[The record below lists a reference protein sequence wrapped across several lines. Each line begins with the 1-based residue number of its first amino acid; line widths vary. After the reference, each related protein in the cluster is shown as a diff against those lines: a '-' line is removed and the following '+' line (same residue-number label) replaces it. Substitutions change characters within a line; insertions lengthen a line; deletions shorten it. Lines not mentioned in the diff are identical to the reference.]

1 MSNMSNINI
10 DNRHNFQ
17 RSLNYMKILNIVLV
31 FLPLISTFYLLTFL
45 SATAFSQNHIH
56 LGLPAGAKAR
66 LGKGRIHQV
75 KYFPDGKRLAVATS
89 IGIWIY
95 DVQTGEAL
103 DLLTGHT
110 EPVKTIVFSPDG
122 ETFASGSKDNTIRLW
137 DTRTGKLKSTYVA
150 YKRQKGVARG
160 VNLLAFS
167 PSGKTL
173 ASNGDIWVIKI
184 WDLLTGNP
192 IQTFSSDVNPL
203 SAMTYS
209 PDGAMLLTIGSA
221 EKNESLIEYWD
232 AQTGDHIEDVVIEEN
247 FNAAAIS
254 HDCKILA
261 TGDDGNP
268 LQFWDVET
276 GKLLRSYTEWVGE
289 FKSMEFSSDGKTL
302 ITGSRWDRVD
312 VWEISTAKLLRSMTH
327 GDEVV
332 SVTYS
337 PDGKTIASGSDD
349 GTIRFWDAD
358 TGDLIKTITGHLY
371 SEFYSAAYSP
381 DGSMLTC
388 GSKSEIQFWDAQ
400 TGERL
405 KTIKEPSC
413 DVHSIA
419 YSSEAKLLA
428 TGGTSMKARL
438 WDVQTGRFLGSFAEH
453 KHKTSYPYK
462 FTILSVTFSPDGRTL
477 ASGGGHKR
485 SGNAIQNT
493 ISENN
498 IVSLWKIRI
507 GELYPIGERLATFT
521 EHTDWVSAVA
531 FSPDGTTLASGSQDK
546 TIQLWDINTRSHLKT
561 LTGHEDGV
569 TAVVYS
575 PDGSTLVSG
584 SQDGTIRLWHA
595 HTGDLMLPPIEGAGQ
610 VTSLAYSPDGNLLA
624 SGSEDDNAVHVWNAQ
639 TGKRLQTFTGH
650 TQSVNAVVFSPDG
663 ETLASVSEDGT
674 ILLWDL
680 TQLVSDQ

>member
-1 MSNMSNINI
+1 M
-10 DNRHNFQ
+10 
-17 RSLNYMKILNIVLV
+17 V

-66 LGKGRIHQV
+66 LGKGRIHQI

-95 DVQTGEAL
+95 DVQTGEVL

-110 EPVKTIVFSPDG
+110 GPVKTIAFSPDG

-137 DTRTGKLKSTYVA
+137 DSKTHKLKA
-150 YKRQKGVARG
+150 ICIGHENE

-167 PSGKTL
+167 RDGKIL
-173 ASNGDIWVIKI
+173 ASTSKDWKMRL
-184 WDLLTGNP
+184 WDARIGKPL
-192 IQTFSSDVNPL
+192 QTITDCG
-203 SAMTYS
+203 ADDMYAITYS
-209 PDGAMLLTIGSA
+209 PDGKTFLTFRYDDKFEAYIEFWDGQTGEFLNSV
-221 EKNESLIEYWD
+221 LIE
-232 AQTGDHIEDVVIEEN
+232 AN

-371 SEFYSAAYSP
+371 SEFYSAAYSL
-381 DGSMLTC
+381 DGRTLTC
-388 GSKSEIQFWDAQ
+388 GSESEIQFWDSQ
-400 TGERL
+400 TGERS

-413 DVHSIA
+413 NVHSIA

-453 KHKTSYPYK
+453 KHKASYPYK
-462 FTILSVTFSPDGRTL
+462 FTILSVAFSPDGRTL
-477 ASGGGHKR
+477 ACGGGHKR
-485 SGNAIQNT
+485 SGNAVQKYS
-493 ISENN
+493 SENN
-498 IVSLWKIRI
+498 IVSLWEIRI

-521 EHTDWVSAVA
+521 EQHTDWVSAVA
-531 FSPDGTTLASGSQDK
+531 FSPDGKVLASGSQDK
-546 TIQLWDINTRSHLKT
+546 TIQLWDISTRSHLKT
-561 LTGHEDGV
+561 LTGHEEGV

-595 HTGDLMLPPIEGAGQ
+595 HTGDLMLPPIEEAGQ

-624 SGSEDDNAVHVWNAQ
+624 SGSGDANAVHVWNAQ

-680 TQLVSDQ
+680 TQLISDQ

>member
-1 MSNMSNINI
+1 
-10 DNRHNFQ
+10 
-17 RSLNYMKILNIVLV
+17 MKILNIILA
-31 FLPLISTFYLLTFL
+31 FGPLISTFYLLTFL
-45 SATAFSQNHIH
+45 STTAFSQNHIH

-95 DVQTGEAL
+95 DVQTGEVL

-110 EPVKTIVFSPDG
+110 APVTSIAFSPDG

-137 DTRTGKLKSTYVA
+137 DSKTHKLKA
-150 YKRQKGVARG
+150 ICIGHENE

-167 PSGKTL
+167 RDGKML
-173 ASNGDIWVIKI
+173 ASTSRDWKMRL
-184 WDLLTGNP
+184 WDARTGKP
-192 IQTFSSDVNPL
+192 LQTITDCG
-203 SAMTYS
+203 ADDMYAIAYS
-209 PDGAMLLTIGSA
+209 PDGKTFLTFRYDDKFEAYIEFWDVQTGEFLNSV
-221 EKNESLIEYWD
+221 LIE
-232 AQTGDHIEDVVIEEN
+232 AN

-254 HDCKILA
+254 PDCKILA
-261 TGDDGNP
+261 CGGEDP

-276 GKLLRSYTEWVGE
+276 GKLLRSYTKWVGNFE
-289 FKSMEFSSDGKTL
+289 SMEFSSDGKTL
-302 ITGSRWDRVD
+302 ITGSYWDRVD
-312 VWEISTAKLLRSMTH
+312 IWDVGTAKLLKSMGHADT
-327 GDEVV
+327 VN

-337 PDGKTIASGSDD
+337 PDEKTIASGSDD
-349 GTIRFWDAD
+349 GTIRFWDAA
-358 TGDLIKTITGHLY
+358 TGDQIKMITGHA
-371 SEFYSAAYSP
+371 SSKIYSAAYSS
-381 DGSMLTC
+381 DGNTLAC
-388 GSKSEIQFWDAQ
+388 GGKSKIQWWDSL
-400 TGERL
+400 TGEHL

-419 YSSEAKLLA
+419 YSSDAKLLA

-438 WDVQTGRFLGSFAEH
+438 WDGQTGRFLGSFKGH
-453 KHKTSYPYK
+453 KSRVTDAYK
-462 FTILSVTFSPDGRTL
+462 YQVSSVAFSPDGRTL
-477 ASGGGHKR
+477 ASGGGKKMPR
-485 SGNAIQNT
+485 NSVKKAS
-493 ISENN
+493 SEDNM
-498 IVSLWKIRI
+498 VCLWEIRT
-507 GELYPIGERLATFT
+507 GELYPIGERLAIFT
-521 EHTDWVSAVA
+521 EHTDRVSTVV

-561 LTGHEDGV
+561 LTGHEEGV
-569 TAVVYS
+569 AAVVYS
-575 PDGSTLVSG
+575 PDGSTLASG

-595 HTGDLMLPPIEGAGQ
+595 HTGDLVLPPIEEAGQ

-639 TGKRLQTFTGH
+639 TGKRLQTFIGY

-663 ETLASVSEDGT
+663 KTLASVSEDGT